1 MRIGDSAL
9 MPPVTM
15 SLICVNGVML
25 IALWFCQRVGIDLNF
40 FLGLHYWQAPSFKIY
55 QFVSYMFMH
64 GGFSHFFFNMF
75 ALWMFGTTIERTWG
89 AKRYLIYY
97 FVCGLGAALVQE
109 IVWGIGRSPEVLAYY
124 GDYLITVG
132 ASGAIFGILLA
143 FGMLYPNAPLYIMFI
158 PVPIKAKWMVIGYGI
173 MELFAGVSQTGDN
186 VAHFAHLG
194 GMIFGY
200 LLIMY
205 WRKRDKKRVR
215 DGVQEFF

>member
-1 MRIGDSAL
+1 

-40 FLGLHYWQAPSFKIY
+40 FLGLHYWQAGSFKIY

-75 ALWMFGTTIERTWG
+75 ALWMFGTVIERTWG

-97 FVCGLGAALVQE
+97 FVCGLGAAVVQE
-109 IVWGIGRSPEVLAYY
+109 IVWGIGMSPETLAYY

-143 FGMLYPNAPLYIMFI
+143 FGMLYPNAPLFIMFI
-158 PVPIKAKWMVIGYGI
+158 PIPIKAKWMVIGYGI

-194 GMIFGY
+194 GMIFGF

-215 DGVQEFF
+215 DGMQEFF

>member
-1 MRIGDSAL
+1 

-15 SLICVNGVML
+15 SLICINGVML
-25 IALWFCQRVGIDLNF
+25 IALWIGQRLGADLNYL
-40 FLGLHYWQAPSFKIY
+40 LGLHYWGAPSFALY
-55 QFVSYMFMH
+55 QPVTYMFMH
-64 GGFSHFFFNMF
+64 GGLSHFFFNMF
-75 ALWMFGTTIERTWG
+75 ALWMFGTVIERTWG
-89 AKRYLIYY
+89 ARRYLVYY

-109 IVWGIGRSPEVLAYY
+109 MVWGLGMPAEVLAYY

-143 FGMLYPNAPLYIMFI
+143 FGMLYPDAPLFIMFI
-158 PVPIKAKWMVIGYGI
+158 PIPIKAKWLVLGYGV

-200 LLIMY
+200 LLIRC
-205 WRKRDKKRVR
+205 WRRRDRR
-215 DGVQEFF
+215 RMRNGVQEFF

>member
-1 MRIGDSAL
+1 

-25 IALWFCQRVGIDLNF
+25 IALWLCQRVGIDLNF
-40 FLGLHYWQAPSFKIY
+40 FLGLHYWQAPSFKLY
-55 QFVSYMFMH
+55 QFVTYMFMH

-75 ALWMFGTTIERTWG
+75 ALWMFGTVIERTWG
-89 AKRYLIYY
+89 AERYLIYY

-109 IVWGIGRSPEVLAYY
+109 IVWGIGMSPATLAYY

-143 FGMLYPNAPLYIMFI
+143 FGMLYPNTPLFIMFI
-158 PVPIKAKWMVIGYGI
+158 PIPIKATWMVIGYGI

-200 LLIMY
+200 LLIKY
-205 WRKRDKKRVR
+205 WRKRDRKRVR

>member
-1 MRIGDSAL
+1 

-25 IALWFCQRVGIDLNF
+25 IALWLFQRLGIDLNF
-40 FLGLHYWQAPSFKIY
+40 VLGLHYWKAPSFALY
-55 QFVSYMFMH
+55 QFITYMFMH

-75 ALWMFGTTIERTWG
+75 ALWMFGTVIEHTWG
-89 AKRYLIYY
+89 ARRFLLFY

-109 IVWGIGRSPEVLAYY
+109 IVWGLTMSPVALAYY

-143 FGMLYPNAPLYIMFI
+143 FGMLFPNAPLFIMFI
-158 PVPIKAKWMVIGYGI
+158 PIPVKAKWFVIGYAVL
-173 MELFAGVSQTGDN
+173 ELFAGISATGDN

-200 LLIMY
+200 LLIRY
-205 WRKRDKKRVR
+205 WQKRDRKRIR

>member
-1 MRIGDSAL
+1 
-9 MPPVTM
+9 
-15 SLICVNGVML
+15 ML
-25 IALWFCQRVGIDLNF
+25 IALWLCQRVGIDLNF
-40 FLGLHYWQAPSFKIY
+40 FLGLHYWQAGSFKIY

-64 GGFSHFFFNMF
+64 GGFIHFFFNMF
-75 ALWMFGTTIERTWG
+75 ALWMFGSTIERTWG

-109 IVWGIGRSPEVLAYY
+109 IVWGIGRSPVALMYY

-158 PVPIKAKWMVIGYGI
+158 PIPIKAKWMVIGYGI

-194 GMIFGY
+194 GMIFGF

-215 DGVQEFF
+215 DGMQEFF

>member
-1 MRIGDSAL
+1 M
-9 MPPVTM
+9 
-15 SLICVNGVML
+15 
-25 IALWFCQRVGIDLNF
+25 GIDLNF
-40 FLGLHYWQAPSFKIY
+40 FLGLHYWQAPSFKLY
-55 QFVSYMFMH
+55 QFVTYMFMH

-75 ALWMFGTTIERTWG
+75 ALWMFGTVIERTWG
-89 AKRYLIYY
+89 AERYLIYY

-109 IVWGIGRSPEVLAYY
+109 IVWGIGMSPAALAYY

-143 FGMLYPNAPLYIMFI
+143 FGMLYPNTPLFIMFI
-158 PVPIKAKWMVIGYGI
+158 PIPVKAKWMVIGYGI

-200 LLIMY
+200 LLIKY
-205 WRKRDKKRVR
+205 WRKRDRKRVR

>member
-1 MRIGDSAL
+1 

-15 SLICVNGVML
+15 SLICINGIML
-25 IALWFCQRVGIDLNF
+25 IALWLTQRMGIDLNF
-40 FLGLHYWQAPSFKIY
+40 ILGLHYWGAPSFRIY
-55 QFVSYMFMH
+55 QLVTYMFMH
-64 GGFSHFFFNMF
+64 GGLSHFFFNMF
-75 ALWMFGTTIERTWG
+75 ALWMFGTVIERTWG
-89 AKRYLIYY
+89 VRRYLIYY
-97 FVCGLGAALVQE
+97 FVCGIGAALVQE
-109 IVWGIGRSPEVLAYY
+109 LVWGLSMPSEVLAYY

-158 PVPIKAKWMVIGYGI
+158 PIPIKAKWFVIGYGI
-173 MELFAGVSQTGDN
+173 MELLAGVSQTGDN

-200 LLIMY
+200 FLIRY
-205 WRKRDKKRVR
+205 WRRRDKSQMR

>member
-1 MRIGDSAL
+1 

-75 ALWMFGTTIERTWG
+75 ALWMFGSTIERTWG
-89 AKRYLIYY
+89 AERYLIYY

-109 IVWGIGRSPEVLAYY
+109 IVWGIGRSPEALMYY

-143 FGMLYPNAPLYIMFI
+143 FGMLYPNAPLFIMFI
-158 PVPIKAKWMVIGYGI
+158 PIPIKAKWMVIGYGI

-200 LLIMY
+200 LLIKY

>member
-1 MRIGDSAL
+1 

-25 IALWFCQRVGIDLNF
+25 IALWLCQRVGIDLNF
-40 FLGLHYWQAPSFKIY
+40 FLGLHYWQAESFKIY
-55 QFVSYMFMH
+55 QFV
-64 GGFSHFFFNMF
+64 FNMF
-75 ALWMFGTTIERTWG
+75 ALWMFGSTIERTWG

-109 IVWGIGRSPEVLAYY
+109 IVWGIGRSPVALMYY

-158 PVPIKAKWMVIGYGI
+158 PIPIKAKWMVIGYGI

-194 GMIFGY
+194 GMIFGF

-215 DGVQEFF
+215 DGMQEFF

>member
-1 MRIGDSAL
+1 

-25 IALWFCQRVGIDLNF
+25 IVLWLCQRVGIDLNF
-40 FLGLHYWQAPSFKIY
+40 FLGLHYWQAESFKIY

-64 GGFSHFFFNMF
+64 GGFIHFFFNMF
-75 ALWMFGTTIERTWG
+75 ALWMFGSTIERTWG

-109 IVWGIGRSPEVLAYY
+109 IVWGIGRSPVALMYY

-158 PVPIKAKWMVIGYGI
+158 PIPIKAKWMVIGYGI

-194 GMIFGY
+194 GMIFGF

-215 DGVQEFF
+215 DGMQEFF

>member
-1 MRIGDSAL
+1 